1 MDCFRDKGN
10 RWETTISK
18 PDIEGKPFY
27 SLSLSPGRK
36 RKEEEGKGKFDF
48 RKEVKEKEGGRV
60 DGLVLACP
68 KGRRRLYDKN
78 VRRRKNQRRKEQAE
92 DEEK

>member
-1 MDCFRDKGN
+1 MD
-10 RWETTISK
+10 
-18 PDIEGKPFY
+18 
-27 SLSLSPGRK
+27 
-36 RKEEEGKGKFDF
+36 
-48 RKEVKEKEGGRV
+48 
-60 DGLVLACP
+60 LVLACP